1 MTKKPR
7 SSSAPSRSNRCSSR
21 IDCSSPSSCAYQRRS
36 MKTSRVTFSVTT
48 APYART
54 ITSAPPRAARVVGL
68 VALSNCQAR
77 QVAPHQCV
85 SEWRSVLCAGG
96 LFFLYQVLRCPW
108 LTRTSKYEPREA
120 CTLRPGSNRN
130 RSRRTIMATA
140 PVITGA
146 PMRAPSK
153 VIPFPSDPIAR
164 MRLQLLHVR
173 NDRML
178 GRWTNDLRRLR
189 PSLDEADYA
198 GLVARGAARKFHLSI
213 EGAA

>member
-1 MTKKPR
+1 
-7 SSSAPSRSNRCSSR
+7 
-21 IDCSSPSSCAYQRRS
+21 
-36 MKTSRVTFSVTT
+36 
-48 APYART
+48 
-54 ITSAPPRAARVVGL
+54 
-68 VALSNCQAR
+68 
-77 QVAPHQCV
+77 
-85 SEWRSVLCAGG
+85 
-96 LFFLYQVLRCPW
+96 
-108 LTRTSKYEPREA
+108 
-120 CTLRPGSNRN
+120 
-130 RSRRTIMATA
+130 MATA